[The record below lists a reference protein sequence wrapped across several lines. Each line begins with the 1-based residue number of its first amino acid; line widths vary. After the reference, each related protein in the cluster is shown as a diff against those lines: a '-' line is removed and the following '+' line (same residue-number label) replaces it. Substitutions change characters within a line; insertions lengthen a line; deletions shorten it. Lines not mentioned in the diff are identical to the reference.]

1 MNRQECEYLIGCL
14 LEDIRRVV
22 KMYDESIDRVSM
34 YISEHTSSAWS
45 LTDVPADAESE
56 YLLKVDIEREVK
68 EDDADC

>member
-34 YISEHTSSAWS
+34 YISEYTSSAWA
-45 LTDVPADAESE
+45 LTDDEE
-56 YLLKVDIEREVK
+56 NQYLLKVDVRQEVK